1 MFIKTKS
8 YCHKLIARQHHT
20 L

>member
-8 YCHKLIARQHHT
+8 SLY
-20 L
+20 